1 METDS
6 GEVLERVR
14 EALVHAAL
22 IAYEDASIQG
32 LCSEGAWEVALAAM
46 RDLDLTRV
54 LAQRSEAHESQGHQD
69 RNSHGH

>member
-1 METDS
+1 MEIDS

-22 IAYEDASIQG
+22 MAYEDASIQG

-46 RDLDLTRV
+46 RDLDLTNV
-54 LAQRSEAHESQGHQD
+54 IARSEAHESQGHQD

>member
-1 METDS
+1 MEIDS

-22 IAYEDASIQG
+22 MAYEDASIQG

-46 RDLDLTRV
+46 RDLDLTSV
-54 LAQRSEAHESQGHQD
+54 VAQRSEAHEPQGHQD

>member
-1 METDS
+1 METES
-6 GEVLERVR
+6 RRVAEEVRA
-14 EALVHAAL
+14 ALVRAAL
-22 IAYEDASIQG
+22 MAYEDSSIQG

-54 LAQRSEAHESQGHQD
+54 IAQRSEAHESQGHQD